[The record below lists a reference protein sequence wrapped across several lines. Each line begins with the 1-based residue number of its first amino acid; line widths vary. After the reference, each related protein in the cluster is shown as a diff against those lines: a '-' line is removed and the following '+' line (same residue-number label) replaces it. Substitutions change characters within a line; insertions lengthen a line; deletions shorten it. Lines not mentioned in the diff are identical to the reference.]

1 MKMSKDAI
9 IKVQSVSLK
18 RNSNQLIILWGA
30 SEKMIPP
37 RPECPLS
44 LPEEDSRHW
53 YDMEYAGWGI
63 LKINIPESPGAG
75 VKEKK
80 LIYLHPGGDFPY
92 MNLYAET
99 LKRISAESKMD
110 LNVLDAHWDA
120 EKFEENVHKA
130 IQLNPDMILLN
141 PGQSKESNYW
151 YRIVNEAG
159 IPVIGSNF
167 LADRESHRYMLAW
180 TGPDDWGQSRLL
192 ARHLAD
198 KMGKYGGY
206 VILQHLEG
214 NSSFYARTW
223 GVITELSRY
232 APKMIFLAASPG
244 MDKNIA
250 ASELHRWIKK
260 FGDNLKGLFCADDSL
275 TMTAVSCVLEETG
288 RQDVVC
294 VAAGSSETG
303 LKLIQKGKL
312 SATAYQSP
320 EVDAEIAFQTIVD
333 WFEGVPIDPVRYLPK
348 HIITEND
355 ALEFL
360 NISPKVDSVDL
371 GELFRSIRDSDW
383 QKSYSFFGDL
393 YQRFLESR
401 VLPIEHFQGICLEIL
416 MGIAHL
422 MKDEGIPVEEC
433 LGSYD
438 SMVKHLFKDMDASSV
453 INWLNELAQ
462 QAISCKMEKNN
473 KMTPIQEIIEY
484 IDQHVFEPISLK
496 TLSFQFGISHSYLG
510 QMFRKETG
518 VKFNDYIN
526 TVRVEKAKVLL
537 RGNTVSIKSVAESLG
552 YSNSDYFY
560 KIFKKLTGQPA
571 SSYIREHS

>member
-1 MKMSKDAI
+1 MSNDAI

-37 RPECPLS
+37 RPENPSS

-53 YDMEYAGWGI
+53 YDLEYAGWGI
-63 LKINIPESPGAG
+63 RKINIPDSPGTG

-92 MNLYAET
+92 MDLYADT
-99 LKRISAESKMD
+99 LQRISAESKME
-110 LNVLDAHWDA
+110 LKILDAHWETERF
-120 EKFEENVHKA
+120 EKNVRKA

-141 PGQSKESNYW
+141 PGQSGESTRW
-151 YRIVNEAG
+151 YRMINEAG
-159 IPVIGSNF
+159 IPVVGSNF

-214 NSSFYARTW
+214 TSSFYARTW
-223 GVITELSRY
+223 GVITELSKY
-232 APKMIFLAASPG
+232 APKMIFLAAAPG
-244 MDKNIA
+244 MDKNKA
-250 ASELHRWIKK
+250 AIELHRWIKE

-275 TMTAVSCVLEETG
+275 SMTAVSRVLEETG

-303 LKLIQKGKL
+303 LKLIQEGIL
-312 SATAYQSP
+312 AATAYQSP

-333 WFEGVPIDPVRYLPK
+333 WFEAVPIDPLRYLPK

-355 ALEFL
+355 AMEFL
-360 NISPKVDSVDL
+360 NISPKVGSVDL
-371 GELFRSIRDSDW
+371 GELFRSIRNSDW
-383 QKSYSFFGDL
+383 QKSYHFFGDL

-422 MKDEGIPVEEC
+422 IKEDGLSVEEC

-438 SMVKHLFKDMDASSV
+438 SMVKHLLKDMDASSV

-462 QAISCKMEKNN
+462 QAISCKMEKIN
-473 KMTPIQEIIEY
+473 KLTPIQEIIEY

-496 TLSFQFGISHSYLG
+496 TLSYQFGISHSYLG

-518 VKFNDYIN
+518 VKFNDYVN
-526 TVRVEKAKVLL
+526 TVRVDKAKVLL
-537 RGNTVSIKSVAESLG
+537 RGNTVSIKTVAESLG
-552 YSNSDYFY
+552 YSNPDYFY
-560 KIFKKLTGQPA
+560 KIFKKLTGQSA
-571 SSYIREHS
+571 GSFVKGGTL